1 MATNRA
7 YASFQEIYDFHTE
20 VGNTTLIEVHTP
32 ISDLPQRMLNGF
44 FIQFRKFRYAGADVT
59 LVPVSTLPADP
70 LQISYEAGEPTID
83 PRDMVNPILW
93 KGMSGASMGRFLDAI
108 FGAHRSMAG
117 QALGDVMDNS
127 PSDETDFYQL
137 FGDSL
142 SISEST
148 VFKALTNPDA
158 VSALESMYYQG
169 LADNSWNKAG
179 VQTGFKKRGLFP
191 LLWRSA
197 TNMFRPATQ
206 NTPPNPTGTG
216 TPWVPQSNVDE
227 SKNYGY
233 NVIHETGSPLTPS
246 VGMEIAPGHF
256 YNGATRLG
264 WIPTQTSYDMVGEQP
279 SNANAVNGAQDMTI
293 LPLIPM
299 MKIILPTAYKT
310 EIYFRMV
317 IKHKFEFAEFANT
330 VGPDTFSNNQNV
342 NPAFI
347 YTNVTSGASVA
358 TTTEEQPKIV
368 TAGVA

>member
-191 LLWRSA
+191 LVWKSA

-206 NTPPNPTGTG
+206 NSPPNPTGTG
-216 TPWVPQSNVDE
+216 TPWVPQSNVDDY
-227 SKNYGY
+227 KNYGY

-246 VGMEIAPGHF
+246 VGMQIAPGHF
-256 YNGATRLG
+256 SNGATRLG
-264 WIPTQTSYDMVGEQP
+264 WMPTQTSYDMVGEQP
-279 SNANAVNGAQDMTI
+279 SIANAVNGAQDMTI

-299 MKIILPTAYKT
+299 MMIILPPAYKT
-310 EIYFRMV
+310 EMYFRMV